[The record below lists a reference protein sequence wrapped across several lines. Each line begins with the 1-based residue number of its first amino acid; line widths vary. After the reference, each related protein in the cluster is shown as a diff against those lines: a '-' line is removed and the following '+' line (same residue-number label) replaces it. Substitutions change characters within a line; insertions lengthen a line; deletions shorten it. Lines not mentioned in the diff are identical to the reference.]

1 MNNNFFEALAALVND
16 NSVETAVL
24 IDKVKAAVLKAA
36 QKAYP
41 RAEDDDITVEID
53 TVNRRFK
60 VFMLKSVVEGEPK
73 TDYEVSY
80 DRAKLIDR
88 ECVIGDLVKCEIDP
102 VDFGRSN
109 AQVAKQSLRT
119 DVRAIKREK
128 MLEKFESKEH
138 QIITVKVI
146 GVEMLRGTVTVEY
159 DGTELYLSKNEQ
171 LFTEVM
177 KDGKPERI
185 YETFT
190 PGQLVKVY
198 VTTIANRDKKPIVR
212 ISRVHPGFVQKLFE
226 MSIPEI
232 ASGIVTIHA
241 VSREAGYRSKIAVS
255 SNDPNVDAV
264 SACIGPNGTR
274 TEAIL
279 RELHGEKIDVIPY
292 YEDPAMF
299 ITKALQP
306 APVLSAVIAE
316 GEAKVATVI
325 VPADQLTLA
334 IGKRGQN
341 AKLAAKL
348 TGYKID
354 IKPEGYEEM
363 QDQDEAEPFGGL
375 SEEELLEQMD
385 PELMGSGQRGPQPD
399 EDDEDAM
406 V

>member
-1 MNNNFFEALAALVND
+1 MNKNFFEALDALGNE
-16 NSVETAVL
+16 NSVEQAVL
-24 IDKVKAAVLKAA
+24 IDKIKAAVLKAA

-53 TVNRRFK
+53 TANRIFH

-102 VDFGRSN
+102 MDFGRSN

-138 QIITVKVI
+138 QLITVEVRN
-146 GVEMLRGTVTVEY
+146 VEALRGTVTVDYE
-159 DGTELYLSKNEQ
+159 GTELYLSKNEQ

-177 KDGKPERI
+177 RDGKPERV
-185 YETFT
+185 YETFRS
-190 PGQLVKVY
+190 GQFIQVY

-226 MSIPEI
+226 QSIPEI
-232 ASGIVTIHA
+232 ASGIVTIHG

-279 RELHGEKIDVIPY
+279 KELHGEKIDVIPY
-292 YEDPAMF
+292 FEDPAMF

-306 APVLSAVIAE
+306 APVISTEIAD
-316 GEAKVATVI
+316 GEAKIATVI
-325 VPADQLTLA
+325 VPKEQLTLA

-363 QDQDEAEPFGGL
+363 EEPESEFEAA
-375 SEEELLEQMD
+375 SA
-385 PELMGSGQRGPQPD
+385 
-399 EDDEDAM
+399 EDAQFTEEPAAAET
-406 V
+406 VLPENDGNAEV